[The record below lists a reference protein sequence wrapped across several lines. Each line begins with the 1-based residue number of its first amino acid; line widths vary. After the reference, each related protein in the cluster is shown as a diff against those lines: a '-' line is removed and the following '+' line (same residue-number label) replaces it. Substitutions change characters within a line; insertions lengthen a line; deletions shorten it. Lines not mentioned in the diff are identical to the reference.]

1 MTDQSAQIARY
12 ILTADIATPKS
23 QQLLFNCLLAFHDA
37 PAEELRRGIEIAL
50 EIVETEALA
59 KQRAK
64 NGDAV
69 ELPAYLQKGGAE

>member
-12 ILTADIATPKS
+12 ILTADIATPKA
-23 QQLLFNCLLAFHDA
+23 QCLVFNLIQCFHDA

-50 EIVETEALA
+50 EFAETEAWA

-64 NGDAV
+64 DGRVV
-69 ELPAYLQKGGAE
+69 ELPAFLQRGDAE